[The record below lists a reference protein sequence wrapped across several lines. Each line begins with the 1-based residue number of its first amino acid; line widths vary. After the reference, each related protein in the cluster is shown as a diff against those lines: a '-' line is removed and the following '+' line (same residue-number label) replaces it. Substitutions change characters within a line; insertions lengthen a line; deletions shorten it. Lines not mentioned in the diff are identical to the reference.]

1 MAIGADFYVDVT
13 LMRGTG
19 VKSVAA
25 RAVYAYFIVIR
36 VDGCLHVSI
45 SSVPVF
51 RFYRRY
57 LGFINLTGW
66 HHLG

>member
-1 MAIGADFYVDVT
+1 VAIGADFYVDVT

-19 VKSVAA
+19 GKSVAA
-25 RAVYAYFIVIR
+25 RAVYAYFVVIR
-36 VDGCLHVSI
+36 MDSSLHVSI

-57 LGFINLTGW
+57 LGFINLTRW
-66 HHLG
+66 HRLG